1 MASSFVAKDTAARRR
16 SPIEPAW
23 TPGRVSFR
31 FPSFGPLPCH
41 VEQMSTAALASEQ
54 ASVGQ
59 DARNGPGDLNG
70 IATGHD
76 NREGAIYTIK
86 A

>member
-1 MASSFVAKDTAARRR
+1 MSHFD
-16 SPIEPAW
+16 
-23 TPGRVSFR
+23 FL
-31 FPSFGPLPCH
+31 SFGPLPCH

-76 NREGAIYTIK
+76 NREGAISTIQ